1 MQKNRIET
9 AGSVELEHESN
20 STIQYVYRY
29 AVVAGRGSWKWQ
41 QKGTFVWATAN
52 TEREAIDRI
61 KEDAAKRGSAP
72 SISDISLFRPRPEQ
86 LLEIPEASQRLRETA
101 TRDGVNRARAV
112 ATNALGTSVRIVEA
126 DTGSGVYRGAVIGE
140 TEHYVLQRQSM
151 RTAVL
156 HPKQLLDRRPKTG
169 ENVSIN
175 YSNARGLVRQARS
188 PAKAQ
193 ELGR

>member
-1 MQKNRIET
+1 MQKNRLEA
-9 AGSVELEHESN
+9 AGSVELDHESN

-29 AVVAGRGSWKWQ
+29 AVVAGRDIWKWQ
-41 QKGTFVWATAN
+41 QKGTFVWAAAK

-86 LLEIPEASQRLRETA
+86 LLEIPEASQRVRETA
-101 TRDGVNRARAV
+101 TREAVSRARAV
-112 ATNALGTSVRIVEA
+112 ATNALGTSVRIVET
-126 DTGSGVYRGAVIGE
+126 DTGSGVYRGAVIDE

-156 HPKQLLDRRPKTG
+156 HPKQLLDRQPKAG

-175 YSNARGLVRQARS
+175 YSNARGLVRHARG